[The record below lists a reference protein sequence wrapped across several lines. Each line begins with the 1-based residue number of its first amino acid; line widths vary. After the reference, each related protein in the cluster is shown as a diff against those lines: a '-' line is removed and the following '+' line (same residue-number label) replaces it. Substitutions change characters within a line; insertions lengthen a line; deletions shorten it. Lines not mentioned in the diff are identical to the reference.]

1 MGRQAAETGG
11 GAWSGSLQ
19 GRKDM
24 GMRWLAVPLA
34 EVGGA
39 MMSEAGA
46 ETPPVAGAVAGAGA
60 MALVA
65 QARFGK

>member
-1 MGRQAAETGG
+1 
-11 GAWSGSLQ
+11 
-19 GRKDM
+19 M